1 MRETRKQGGRKK
13 EHQDTQPFPPDWLEL
28 FDVETLE
35 RLAIMTIDGGLTD
48 SEALTMLAKGK
59 MERLIDVG

>member
-1 MRETRKQGGRKK
+1 
-13 EHQDTQPFPPDWLEL
+13 L

-48 SEALTMLAKGK
+48 SEALTMLVLTEADNSIQTARGEKG
-59 MERLIDVG
+59 MESSGGAAVK